1 MPMLQIMIRTLKTLA
16 VILVTLSLNSCGL
29 PGALA
34 RSAGRLVQGAGN
46 VVNSAA
52 GL

>member
-1 MPMLQIMIRTLKTLA
+1 MKQTLQLLA
-16 VILVTLSLNSCGL
+16 LAALMLSLNSCGL

-34 RSAGRLVQGAGN
+34 RSAGRVVQGVGN
-46 VVNSAA
+46 VANQAMTT